1 LLSLTDKINQLTQ
14 YFKNIQSIFLMIK
27 FLVPVSFLILL
38 CYHAPAQNS
47 SVSITI
53 HLRGV
58 SESKVSLMPLSGSK
72 QFKSVAEVQSI
83 KNGETSVLL
92 VPKEYL
98 PGEFV
103 LRFDYK
109 EKKEST
115 PYPSEKH
122 ILINDQDLQLWVSPM
137 YCNNPDSTWFQK
149 EERENSVFA
158 AFSKENSHQKEKL
171 GLLQQFLMNYDDTKS
186 NFYQQGIEE
195 YETRRQAYNQ
205 WLDTRVKQ
213 DKALFASSMY
223 RFSYVPQI
231 SWEGSEKERM
241 IGVINHYFDG
251 IDFND
256 AIITKTSQLNEWM
269 NSYVN
274 LYGQMATTIALRDSL
289 IPAAAKTA
297 VEKAKQGNPIVY
309 GWMVDYFYRGFE
321 SNNLP
326 QGMKVLEPY
335 LNDPNC
341 LTSKR
346 MEIERRLKGMETLV
360 KGSIAPDI
368 SLKGI
373 GETEFE
379 LKTYSPNTK
388 YILLFFWSADCSHC
402 IETVD
407 AVYPWQQLT
416 EVKQKVSVVGISLDE
431 TETEVKVWEQKIKEM
446 NDWNQLRAPD
456 GVRSKVASDY
466 YVLATP
472 VMILIDAK
480 TKEIIALPS
489 TFKELKIALQ

>member
-1 LLSLTDKINQLTQ
+1 
-14 YFKNIQSIFLMIK
+14 MIK
-27 FLVPVSFLILL
+27 SILTVFLFIALFNITS
-38 CYHAPAQNS
+38 AQNS
-47 SVSITI
+47 AVSITV

-58 SESKVSLMPLSGSK
+58 SDSKLSLMPLSGPK
-72 QFKSVAEVQSI
+72 QFKSIAEVQSV
-83 KNGETSVLL
+83 KNGETTTLQVS
-92 VPKEYL
+92 KEYL

-122 ILINDQDLQLWVSPM
+122 ILINTQDIELWVSPM
-137 YCNNPDSTWFQK
+137 YCNNPDSTWYQK
-149 EERENSVFA
+149 DEKENAAFA
-158 AFSKENSHQKEKL
+158 SFSKENSHQKEKL

-186 NFYQQGIEE
+186 KFYQQGIEE
-195 YETRRQAYNQ
+195 YELRRMAYNQ
-205 WLDTRVKQ
+205 WLDKQVKK

-231 SWEGSEKERM
+231 AWEGNETDRLKN
-241 IGVINHYFDG
+241 VISHYFEG

-256 AIITKTSQLNEWM
+256 PVITRTSQLNEWM

-274 LYGQMATTIALRDSL
+274 LYGQMATTVALRDSL
-289 IPAAAKTA
+289 IPLAAYTA

-326 QGMKVLEPY
+326 TGMKVLEPY
-335 LNDPNC
+335 LEDPNC

-346 MEIERRLKGMETLV
+346 MEIERRLKGMQTLV
-360 KGSIAPDI
+360 VGSKAPDI
-368 SLKGI
+368 SLKDAEGK
-373 GETEFE
+373 TFE
-379 LKTYSPNTK
+379 LNAYNPDTK

-407 AVYPWQQLT
+407 AVYPWQQLD
-416 EVKQKVSVVGISLDE
+416 EVKQKISVVGISLDE
-431 TETEVKVWEQKIKEM
+431 TETEVKAWEQKTKSLGG
-446 NDWNQLRAPD
+446 WKQLRAPD
-456 GVRSKVASDY
+456 GVRSKVAADY

-480 TKEIIALPS
+480 TKEIVSLPA
-489 TFKELKIALQ
+489 TFLELKTNPQ